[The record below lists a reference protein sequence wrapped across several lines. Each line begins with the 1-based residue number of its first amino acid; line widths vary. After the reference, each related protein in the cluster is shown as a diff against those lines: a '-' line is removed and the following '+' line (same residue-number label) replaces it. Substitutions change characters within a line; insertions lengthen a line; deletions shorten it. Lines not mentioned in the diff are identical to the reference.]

1 MAGSCCGSGVRVLPR
16 LDPAACNALEQG
28 AAGLMVPHTELA
40 GVAPGTAIGTA
51 RSVDVDVAAPAAGAC
66 PENWTVGARLTPVS
80 GQTSGVVALD
90 AAPANTW
97 VPVTGAQLVLPEAGV
112 YEVVAD
118 VQGSIAWGAGV
129 TNAII
134 DARIFDLTA
143 GTAVPLSAR
152 RIILFT
158 DQAATGTNGIQAN
171 ASAGALYQ
179 VAGPTTIRVEGS
191 WRTDAGT
198 TSQKVVWANNF
209 RFRKMAD

>member
-1 MAGSCCGSGVRVLPR
+1 MAGNCRGSVRVLPR
-16 LDPAACNALEQG
+16 LDPAACNALEQS
-28 AAGLMVPHTELA
+28 AAGLLVPRTEVA
-40 GVAPGTAIGTA
+40 GIAPGTAVGSQ
-51 RSVDVDVAAPAAGAC
+51 RSVDVDVTAPAAGGC
-66 PENWTVGARLTPVS
+66 PETWTVGARLTPVS
-80 GQTSGVVALD
+80 GQTSGAVALD

-118 VQGSIAWGAGV
+118 VQGSIAWGVGV
-129 TNAII
+129 TNAIV
-134 DARIFDLTA
+134 DAHVLDVTA
-143 GTAVPLSAR
+143 GVEIPLSAR

-191 WRTDAGT
+191 WRTDSGT
-198 TSQKVVWANNF
+198 TTQKVVWANNF
-209 RFRKMAD
+209 RFKKVSD